1 MTTLIPQL
9 NQKFSQS
16 ITGTSVIFGYTD
28 NLKTKTEYILI
39 DYEGAA
45 KDSGATPMVQELRLR
60 AEAFTKSTTNAYAIF
75 TLAKKVLDVLK
86 HKIKLANGEVVEFTR
101 ITSNYFDVEVGKKAE
116 ISATVKFWR

>member
-9 NQKFSQS
+9 NLKFSQS

-45 KDSGATPMVQELRLR
+45 KDSGVTPMVQELRLR

-75 TLAKKVLDVLK
+75 TLAKKSL
-86 HKIKLANGEVVEFTR
+86 GCVE
-101 ITSNYFDVEVGKKAE
+101 A
-116 ISATVKFWR
+116 

>member
-9 NQKFSQS
+9 NLKFSQS

-39 DYEGAA
+39 DYEGAT

-60 AEAFTKSTTNAYAIF
+60 AEAFTKSTNTYAIF

-101 ITSNYFDVEVGKKAE
+101 ITSNYFDVEVGQKAE